1 VALSFHIDP
10 AKAPH
15 IYLRYRKRSL
25 EDLADGYVRNA
36 VRDAFNIAASTRTVD
51 KIYGGE
57 KAKLLEEVKRLLN
70 EKLAPDGFI
79 IDQLTFG
86 AALRLPDNV
95 VGAINRAMEATQLA
109 IQAENRVRQVK
120 AEAAQAITKA
130 EGEATAARARAR
142 GEADSRLLRAR
153 AEAQANMLVRA
164 STSARVLQYR
174 ALERWN
180 GKLPVM
186 NGGGEMPMLTL
197 NAAELSA
204 IGEDDEKLAALF
216 GATGDKTIG
225 PGENAPRD
233 GPEKPAG
240 DPQAGGAQAEQKK

>member
-1 VALSFHIDP
+1 
-10 AKAPH
+10 
-15 IYLRYRKRSL
+15 
-25 EDLADGYVRNA
+25 
-36 VRDAFNIAASTRTVD
+36 
-51 KIYGGE
+51 
-57 KAKLLEEVKRLLN
+57 
-70 EKLAPDGFI
+70 
-79 IDQLTFG
+79 
-86 AALRLPDNV
+86 
-95 VGAINRAMEATQLA
+95 
-109 IQAENRVRQVK
+109 
-120 AEAAQAITKA
+120 
-130 EGEATAARARAR
+130 
-142 GEADSRLLRAR
+142 
-153 AEAQANMLVRA
+153 
-164 STSARVLQYR
+164 VLQYR